1 MAYHFLTGFLECRL
15 AVPVFPSSDWREL
28 PDSLKDSFRCLMNL
42 HAVVWIMVKP
52 KLSELDPEARRSIL
66 ETRTVFSTLEFAAV
80 PDTAADLFAPLV
92 QQLQEEWNGVFKAAD
107 QHLTSMVQM
116 NFDLKDFC

>member
-1 MAYHFLTGFLECRL
+1 MAHQCLTGFLECRL

-28 PDSLKDSFRCLMNL
+28 PDSLKDSFKYLMNL

-52 KLSELDPEARRSIL
+52 KLSGTEPEARRSIL
-66 ETRTVFSTLEFAAV
+66 ETRTIFSTLEFAAV
-80 PDTAADLFAPLV
+80 PDTATDLFAPLV
-92 QQLQEEWNGVFKAAD
+92 QQLQEEWNGVYKAAD

-116 NFDLKDFC
+116 NFD